1 MATKNISDLT
11 PVETEFFNLLY
22 RARSVEFNEEAI
34 VKKDPQKQDEKRKVM
49 KLVYKC
55 IYDKEMVDGSLILFK
70 KNKMMRI
77 LAKFLINYY
86 IKALTGSK
94 KTNKGIK
101 ITEDTDLLFD

>member
-1 MATKNISDLT
+1 MATKNVTDLT

-22 RARSVEFNEEAI
+22 RARSVEFKEEAI
-34 VKKDPQKQDEKRKVM
+34 VKKDSQKQDEKRKVM

-55 IYDKEMVDGSLILFK
+55 IYDKEMVEGSLILFK

-77 LAKFLINYY
+77 VAKFLINYY

-94 KTNKGIK
+94 KTNKGLK

>member
-1 MATKNISDLT
+1 MSTKNITDLT

-22 RARSVEFNEEAI
+22 RARSVEFKEEAI
-34 VKKDPQKQDEKRKVM
+34 IKKDPQKQDEKRKVM
-49 KLVYKC
+49 RLVYKC
-55 IYDKEMVDGSLILFK
+55 IYDKEMVEGSLILFK

-86 IKALTGSK
+86 IKVLTGSK
-94 KTNKGIK
+94 KTNKGLK

>member
-1 MATKNISDLT
+1 MTTKSISDLT

-22 RARSVEFNEEAI
+22 RARSVEFNEESI
-34 VKKDPQKQDEKRKVM
+34 VKKDLKKQDEKRKVM
-49 KLVYKC
+49 RLVYKC
-55 IYDKEMVDGSLILFK
+55 IHDKEMVEGSLILFK

-86 IKALTGSK
+86 VKAVTGSK
-94 KTNKGIK
+94 KTNKGLK

>member
-1 MATKNISDLT
+1 MATKNITDLT

-22 RARSVEFNEEAI
+22 RARSVEFKEEAI
-34 VKKDPQKQDEKRKVM
+34 IKKDPQKQDEKRKVM
-49 KLVYKC
+49 RLIYKC
-55 IYDKEMVDGSLILFK
+55 IYDKEMVEGSLILFK

-94 KTNKGIK
+94 KTNKGLK